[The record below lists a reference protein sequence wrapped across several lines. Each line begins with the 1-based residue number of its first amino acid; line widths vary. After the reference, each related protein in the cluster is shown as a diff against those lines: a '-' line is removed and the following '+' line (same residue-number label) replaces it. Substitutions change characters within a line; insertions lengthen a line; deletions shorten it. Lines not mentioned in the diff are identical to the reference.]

1 MKRRLLALFLVL
13 SLLLT
18 GCSFQVEDIHNFLGG
33 MLHKVGIE
41 LPGYEHPTTGPVTKP
56 TEGEEPTG
64 TGATNARP
72 TEPEYTEP
80 VATQPAPTEPVE
92 TMGPTE
98 PTVPPTE
105 PEPPTITYSIDVWVA
120 ESIVALTERQIRD
133 FNNTNPYGIV
143 FDANVQGHYES
154 DAAYEFMN
162 YPEYV
167 GDLYCFVQDQTGR
180 LVSMGG
186 LSALDAET
194 AHWVSAENLATSV
207 QGVNLGD
214 RLYGYP
220 MSSDNGYF
228 IYYDKSVISE
238 QDVDSL
244 EALIAACE
252 ASGRGFSFELEN
264 SWYTASFFFATGCV
278 SEWTVDEKGN
288 FISLNDTF
296 NSPEGIIAARGMQKL
311 LTSSCYVN
319 SSMTYD
325 FEAYRPSAI
334 VVSGVWNYEHAKAV
348 LGDNL
353 GIADLPSFTVD
364 GESYHLSSF
373 SGSKYLGVK
382 PQADPEKEQA
392 LHYLAQYLTDY
403 DAQMDRFAL
412 WQWSPSNAKAYGSD
426 AVASAP
432 HLQALFQQNHYAV
445 LQGMIHGS
453 RWDIA
458 RVVATNIKEGVEPA
472 QALQWY
478 EDALKNLFQLEDDRY
493 RWGVIGAI
501 EGTSWDYDFPMI
513 DLGDGLW
520 ISENAFYM
528 EAGTEFK
535 VRQGKSWEVNYGAD
549 GQRDGPNFVV
559 EVTGT
564 YFVVFDETTG
574 IISLVSA

>member
-1 MKRRLLALFLVL
+1 M
-13 SLLLT
+13 
-18 GCSFQVEDIHNFLGG
+18 
-33 MLHKVGIE
+33 
-41 LPGYEHPTTGPVTKP
+41 
-56 TEGEEPTG
+56 
-64 TGATNARP
+64 
-72 TEPEYTEP
+72 
-80 VATQPAPTEPVE
+80 
-92 TMGPTE
+92 
-98 PTVPPTE
+98 PPTE
-105 PEPPTITYSIDVWVA
+105 PDPEIPNIPENVRYSITVWVSGYIA
-120 ESIVALTERQIRD
+120 DLTRRQIEE
-133 FNNTNPYGIV
+133 FNRTNPYGIW
-143 FDANVQGHYES
+143 FDANVIERSEG
-154 DAAYEFMN
+154 DAVNDYMN
-162 YPEYV
+162 YGDSV
-167 GDLYCFVQDQTGR
+167 GDIYSLVQDQTGR
-180 LVSMGG
+180 LVSLGG
-186 LSALDAET
+186 LSALDAYS
-194 AHWVSAENLATSV
+194 AAWVTDENLATSV
-207 QGVNLGD
+207 QGVTVGD

-228 IYYDKSVISE
+228 MYYDKSVISE

-278 SEWTVDEKGN
+278 SEWTVDDSGN
-288 FISLNDTF
+288 FIGLNDTF

-325 FEAYRPSAI
+325 FEADRPSAI

-382 PQADPEKEQA
+382 PQDDPEKEQA
-392 LHYLAQYLTDY
+392 LHLLAQYLTVY
-403 DAQMDRFAL
+403 DAQVERFEER
-412 WQWSPSNAKAYGSD
+412 QWGPTNAKAYASD
-426 AVASAP
+426 AIASAP
-432 HLQALFQQNHYAV
+432 HLQALFQQNRYAV
-445 LQGMIHGS
+445 HQGMIHGS
-453 RWDIA
+453 WWDIA
-458 RVVATNIKEGVEPA
+458 KLVATNIKEGVEPA

-501 EGTSWDYDFPMI
+501 EGTSWGYDFPMVS
-513 DLGDGLW
+513 LGDG
-520 ISENAFYM
+520 IGITENALYM

-564 YFVVFDETTG
+564 YYVVFDENTG